1 MLYILTFYIY
11 KLAFG
16 KNIACLKES
25 FTKLGFFPNAK
36 VQQKV
41 YSDNYS
47 GEKRNMWPKSLGD
60 AV

>member
-1 MLYILTFYIY
+1 MFRYF
-11 KLAFG
+11 
-16 KNIACLKES
+16 S
-25 FTKLGFFPNAK
+25 NAK

-47 GEKRNMWPKSLGD
+47 GEKRNMWPSSHGD